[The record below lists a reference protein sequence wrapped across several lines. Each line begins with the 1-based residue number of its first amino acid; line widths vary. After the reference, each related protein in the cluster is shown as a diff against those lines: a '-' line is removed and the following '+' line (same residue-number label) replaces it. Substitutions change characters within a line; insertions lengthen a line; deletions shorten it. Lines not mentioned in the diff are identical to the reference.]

1 MSELPQE
8 AVEAAVNATGRR
20 NNPKWD
26 HPITG
31 YQTFSDDQKEYLR
44 GYVQTALSAASPY
57 LAAQTLRDAADAL
70 DLQPPKLRAQYVAT
84 LRLYAD
90 EPWRLRDR
98 ADRIEAS

>member
-8 AVEAAVNATGRR
+8 AIEAAAEALEKRSEN
-20 NNPKWD
+20 
-26 HPITG
+26 
-31 YQTFSDDQKEYLR
+31 DDWEWCL
-44 GYVQTALSAASPY
+44 GDACAALTAAAPY
-57 LAAQTLRDAADAL
+57 LAAQTLRDAAEAL

-90 EPWRLRDR
+90 EPWRLRAR